1 MASTIKS
8 ERGNDILVDD
18 LQYMYHRNGYNS
30 DKSVIYWECTQRKQ
44 KSCKARLQTKS
55 KDENYEFIKTYN
67 EHNHAASKSAVEA
80 ENAVG
85 KLKEAR
91 NFIYKRVS
99 FKQHVACTGQQEK
112 GRLRRMRFP
121 FKTDFIH
128 TDR

>member
-67 EHNHAASKSAVEA
+67 EHNHAASKSTVEA
-80 ENAVG
+80 KGRCRLE
-85 KLKEAR
+85 K
-91 NFIYKRVS
+91 FIYKIVS
-99 FKQHVACTGQQEK
+99 FKLLVAVGC
-112 GRLRRMRFP
+112 LR
-121 FKTDFIH
+121 TN
-128 TDR
+128 